1 MTKQTPRPGDIVGV
15 VRNTKVSPKMY
26 TVVDRFNPSLLRKQ
40 AEDSV
45 GGRMS
50 SRYRTIVSTVAN
62 VNCVS
67 GGKRGPQ
74 VWLQS
79 NDPED
84 WKSIDTMYCVAYVSH
99 LVISD
104 NLIDRALTLAEDKPR
119 RVTGVSSLMCD
130 SKMNNGRDLHIL
142 ESMALPAYSPEKSE
156 GVVKSGNR
164 YYQVGLSFGDHAY
177 PTMPSGTDQ
186 ARLALYRG
194 DKEGPTVFSSITAAR
209 KAVMA

>member
-15 VRNTKVSPKMY
+15 VKNNKVLPKMY

-50 SRYRTIVSTVAN
+50 RRFKIIADTIASVDR
-62 VNCVS
+62 VS
-67 GGKRGPQ
+67 GGNRGSQ

-104 NLIDRALTLAEDKPR
+104 NLIDQALTLADEKPR

-142 ESMALPAYSPEKSE
+142 ESMALPAYNPEKSE
-156 GVVKSGNR
+156 GVVKSGNK
-164 YYQVGLSFGDHAY
+164 YYQVELSLGDNLY
-177 PTMPSGTDQ
+177 PTLPSGTDQ